1 MKKSIFL
8 SLICVITVFS
18 LVGCAGAQLKDPNS
32 NIMIGSN
39 GSISATIK
47 EDFKESYYDI
57 DELKAAIDE
66 EVNNYNK
73 EHDGAIKVDK
83 VALENEQAVVVM
95 NYVSSDDYS
104 LFNNEQI
111 FVGSPSEALLKG
123 YSLGVILT
131 DIKDATKTITES
143 DIKVMGN
150 EKLLISDSKD
160 TIYLPGKVLY
170 VNDCTYVLE
179 DGKSVRLK
187 DGVSGLIYAIYK

>member
-1 MKKSIFL
+1 
-8 SLICVITVFS
+8 
-18 LVGCAGAQLKDPNS
+18 
-32 NIMIGSN
+32 MIGSN

-57 DELKAAIDE
+57 DELRDAIDE